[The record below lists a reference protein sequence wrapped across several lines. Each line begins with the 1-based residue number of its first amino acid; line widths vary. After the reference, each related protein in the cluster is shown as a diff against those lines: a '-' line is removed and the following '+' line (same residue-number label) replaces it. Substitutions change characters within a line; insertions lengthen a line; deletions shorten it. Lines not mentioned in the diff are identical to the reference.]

1 MSSTLNSFQHAI
13 IPIAASSATGDISRL
28 TEHLDSALNQ
38 QLPISMAKEVMVHL
52 YAYVGFPRS
61 LNALNTLMTLVD
73 KRRDQGLNDVPGDV
87 EQPEVVLP
95 NSLQIGTEN
104 QTKLAGQ
111 PVSGPLFSFAP
122 AIDHFLKA
130 HLFGDLFQRTQL
142 SWIDRELTTL
152 SALSVLTGV
161 ESQLKSHFQISLNA
175 GLTPTQLH
183 EFISILRLGCDP
195 LAADSAE
202 KILLSVL

>member
-1 MSSTLNSFQHAI
+1 MSSTLNPFQHAI

-122 AIDHFLKA
+122 AIDQFLKA

-183 EFISILRLGCDP
+183 EFISILRLGYDP